1 MTADLFETI
10 YNDWNEVKYNIF
22 DFLNFWLESMLK
34 LTKRRYYRNKYFCC
48 KSKYK
53 RSKLRMKKF

>member
-10 YNDWNEVKYNIF
+10 YNDWNEVKCNIF

-34 LTKRRYYRNKYFCC
+34 LTIK
-48 KSKYK
+48 K
-53 RSKLRMKKF
+53 RSQKQILLL